1 MARELNS
8 FGEDVYGLSGSI
20 KLDSSV
26 KKILSYRPI
35 LANILKDSC
44 TDFSKFNV
52 DEIISMI
59 DRIHMESI
67 PVGPGQTNDPIRG
80 ENRESTIPGEGE
92 IRYDIR
98 FNVASAEGDGALDR
112 LIDLEPQYNARRRS
126 YDFETRG
133 IAYCCRMVSEQLGY
147 EVLRGNHYERIH
159 KVKSIWILM
168 ESSQQDSNTLSEYA
182 IREVNHI
189 GECSYTPRTDLMSTT
204 MIRLPKDDEWEKA
217 KNPPTRLME
226 LLSTLLSNRIAP
238 DEKIGLLENKFAIA
252 CTSEFVKEVHDMCN
266 YSEMIAERAAE
277 RAAKKAAERTTEEV
291 SVRCIRNLMEGM
303 HFTADRAMDVLK
315 IPEDKRAL
323 YTSMLEEENIAK

>member
-1 MARELNS
+1 
-8 FGEDVYGLSGSI
+8 
-20 KLDSSV
+20 
-26 KKILSYRPI
+26 
-35 LANILKDSC
+35 
-44 TDFSKFNV
+44 
-52 DEIISMI
+52 
-59 DRIHMESI
+59 
-67 PVGPGQTNDPIRG
+67 
-80 ENRESTIPGEGE
+80 
-92 IRYDIR
+92 
-98 FNVASAEGDGALDR
+98 
-112 LIDLEPQYNARRRS
+112 
-126 YDFETRG
+126 
-133 IAYCCRMVSEQLGY
+133 MVSEQLGLGH

-189 GECSYTPRTDLMSTT
+189 GECSYTPRMDLMSTT

-277 RAAKKAAERTTEEV
+277 RTAEEV
-291 SVRCIRNLMEGM
+291 SVRYIRNLMEGM